1 MLQGWLN
8 AYVLHRRPY
17 RETSFIVD
25 FFTLELGRISAV
37 ARGVRS
43 AKSDRRSLLQ
53 PFQSLRIQLSGKAD
67 LKTLTQLEAA
77 GPMGNIV
84 GNSLY
89 CALYVNEL
97 TNRVLPGAMAAQELY
112 ARYGETLTGLQQAPQ
127 DPAIV
132 LRQYELALLE
142 ELGVMP
148 DFSTDAA
155 TEQPVEPTLHYEFVT
170 ELGFC
175 CVKQPSRMSF
185 LGSELLLLQ
194 EGIFNQQ
201 SLPAAKRL
209 CRLALHPFMGDKPLK
224 SRELFL
230 ASR

>member
-1 MLQGWLN
+1 MVQSWLN

-25 FFTLELGRISAV
+25 FFCLELGRVSAV

-53 PFQSLRIQLSGKAD
+53 PFQALRIQLSGKGD
-67 LKTLTQLEAA
+67 LKNLTQLESQGA
-77 GPMGNIV
+77 MRMLV
-84 GNSLY
+84 GDALY

-97 TNRVLPGAMAAQELY
+97 TNRVLPAGIEAAELY
-112 ARYGETLTGLQQAPQ
+112 GAYGNALQGLQQPEFHAEY
-127 DPAIV
+127 I
-132 LRQYELALLE
+132 LRHYELALLQ

-148 DFSTDAA
+148 DFTSDASSGDDIIA
-155 TEQPVEPTLHYEFVT
+155 SFHYELIP

-175 CVKQPSRMSF
+175 VVKQPSRLSF
-185 LGSELLLLQ
+185 TGEELLLLAAQ
-194 EGIFNQQ
+194 DFSESG
-201 SLPAAKRL
+201 LRAAKRL
-209 CRLALHPFMGDKPLK
+209 CRLALHPYIGDKPLK

>member
-1 MLQGWLN
+1 MLQSWLN

-25 FFTLELGRISAV
+25 FFSLELGRISAV

-67 LKTLTQLEAA
+67 LKNLTQLEAA
-77 GPMGNIV
+77 GPMNSLG
-84 GNSLY
+84 GESLY

-97 TNRVLPGAMAAQELY
+97 TNRVLPAGLEAPDLF
-112 ARYGETLTGLQQAPQ
+112 ARYADTLAGLQQSPHSQAE
-127 DPAIV
+127 V
-132 LRQYELALLE
+132 LRHYELALLQ

-148 DFSTDAA
+148 DFRTDAA
-155 TEQPVEPTLHYEFVT
+155 TEQPIEPSVHYELIP

-175 CVKQPSRMSF
+175 AVKQSSRLSF

-194 EGIFNQQ
+194 DGIFNQQ
-201 SLPAAKRL
+201 SLPVAKRL
-209 CRLALHPFMGDKPLK
+209 CRIALHPYVGDKPLK

>member
-25 FFTLELGRISAV
+25 FFSLELGRVSAV

-67 LKTLTQLEAA
+67 LKNLSQLEAA
-77 GPMGNIV
+77 GPMNTIV
-84 GNSLY
+84 GEALY

-97 TNRVLPGAMAAQELY
+97 TNRVLPNAVETPELY
-112 ARYGETLTGLQQAPQ
+112 GRYGETLAGLQQTPHS
-127 DPAIV
+127 PALV
-132 LRQYELALLE
+132 LRQYELALLQ

-148 DFSTDAA
+148 DFTTDAA
-155 TEQPVEPTLHYEFVT
+155 TEQPLEPALHYELIP

-175 CVKQPSRMSF
+175 AVKQPSRLSF
-185 LGSELLLLQ
+185 QGSELLLLQ
-194 EGIFNQQ
+194 DGIFNQQ

-209 CRLALHPFMGDKPLK
+209 CRIALHPFVGDKPLK